1 MRDVAAPTQTRSPS
15 NLRDFSKFPLF
26 QPSIFEVI
34 YSVRRGHQN
43 PFQST
48 WAHPEHR
55 VALRRESI
63 SFRRERCL
71 TLRYAH
77 RAVRVSESE
86 AAFVGVKS
94 SSFETTRWTM
104 VLRAADGD
112 RRGLEAL
119 DQLCRSYWLPL
130 YVYVRRR
137 GYTTHDAEDLTQ
149 AFLANLLRR
158 GAIGHADPARGRFRS
173 FLLTALANFLHDAW
187 DHDQATRRGG
197 SVERVSFDAAEM
209 ADVLNQVEAEALSPD
224 RAFDRGWTLAL
235 LDRALRRLRA
245 EQERAGKGR
254 WFERL
259 RPHLQA
265 RPDAGDYEAIATEFA
280 VTKNVVAVAVH
291 RLAIRFRELVRA
303 EIAETVNSPEQLQQ
317 ELRDLLGSL
326 SS

>member
-1 MRDVAAPTQTRSPS
+1 M
-15 NLRDFSKFPLF
+15 
-26 QPSIFEVI
+26 
-34 YSVRRGHQN
+34 
-43 PFQST
+43 
-48 WAHPEHR
+48 
-55 VALRRESI
+55 
-63 SFRRERCL
+63 
-71 TLRYAH
+71 
-77 RAVRVSESE
+77 RVSEAGEVS
-86 AAFVGVKS
+86 AGARS
-94 SSFETTRWTM
+94 SSFDTTRWTM
-104 VLRAADGD
+104 VLRAADDD
-112 RRGLEAL
+112 RRGLAAL

-137 GYTTHDAEDLTQ
+137 GYSTHDAEDLTQ
-149 AFLANLLRR
+149 AFLADLLQR

-173 FLLTALANFLHDAW
+173 FLLTSLANFLHNAW
-187 DHDQATRRGG
+187 DHEQAARRGG

-209 ADVLNQVEAEALSPD
+209 ADVLNQVEAEGLSPD

-265 RPDAGDYEAIATEFA
+265 RPDPGDYEAIAGEFA

-291 RLAIRFRELVRA
+291 RLSSRFRELVRA
-303 EIAETVNSPEQLQQ
+303 EIAETVSTPEQLQ
-317 ELRDLLGSL
+317 EEMRDLLGSL